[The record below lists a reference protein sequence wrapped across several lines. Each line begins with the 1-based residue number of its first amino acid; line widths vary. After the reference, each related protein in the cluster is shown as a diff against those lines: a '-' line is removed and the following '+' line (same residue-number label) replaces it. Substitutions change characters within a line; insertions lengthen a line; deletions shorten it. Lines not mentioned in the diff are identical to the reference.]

1 MQELIGIFRIIQNPH
16 SLRANYAKYAL
27 NQLCY
32 IFLPFLAHQCPIF
45 LKGNGAY
52 KTPYSYDPNAYCP
65 ICPIFLVILEINNDQ
80 YLYTSPY
87 PITKFTKTWDK
98 WDRCHKTHIYMNKT
112 RPISHFQDGA
122 TNANTRKSKHG

>member
-1 MQELIGIFRIIQNPH
+1 MFRIIQNPY
-16 SLRANYAKYAL
+16 SLQANYIQHVV

-32 IFLPFLAHQCPIF
+32 IFLSFLAHQCPIF

-52 KTPYSYDPNAYCP
+52 KTPYFYNPNVYCP

-98 WDRCHKTHIYMNKT
+98 WDRCHKTYIYMNKT

-122 TNANTRKSKHG
+122 TNANTRKSIYG